1 MENNNLKDN
10 LINEQPEKKRGFFS
24 YFGVFILS
32 VLMAVLTVVVIN
44 L

>member
-1 MENNNLKDN
+1 MDNNLKDN
-10 LINEQPEKKRGFFS
+10 LMNEQPEKKRGFFS

-32 VLMAVLTVVVIN
+32 TLLAVLTVVVIN